1 MERESSNVF
10 IGQFGLICSVLVH
23 KYYNSH
29 TNIYLPYRQGRLSRS
44 QILLSYHFFRAG
56 GGLTN
61 SCQIIKTIDLTFK
74 SRTELELTILF

>member
-29 TNIYLPYRQGRLSRS
+29 TNIYLSYTQGTVSTS
-44 QILLSYHFFRAG
+44 QILLSYHYIRAG
-56 GGLTN
+56 GSTTN
-61 SCQIIKTIDLTFK
+61 SCRIIKTIDLTFK
-74 SRTELELTILF
+74 SMTELELTILF